1 MINLTILPAMGYS
14 YNDIDKILEF
24 KTWSD
29 RRKVDELLRIDSSM
43 YCNTGTDSTVGE
55 MRAVHKK
62 SRDIYKA
69 IEKIDKETGA
79 LFLRAMDK

>member
-43 YCNTGTDSTVGE
+43 YCNMGTDSTVGE

-62 SRDIYKA
+62 SRSIYKA
-69 IEKIDKETGA
+69 IEKIDKDTGA

>member
-14 YNDIDKILEF
+14 YNDIDKVLDF

-43 YCNTGTDSTVGE
+43 YCNTGADSTVGE
-55 MRAVHKK
+55 MRTVYKK

-69 IEKIDKETGA
+69 IEKIDKEAGA